1 LPPHRRVAL
10 ESLPG
15 WTWDPFE
22 DDFRAGLL
30 AIKNYLANNSISDL
44 SKTTIVDGIGLLSW
58 VNSRHKE
65 HAEGRLATDRMN
77 ALAQVK
83 GWQWTR
89 PGYEDAWLQ
98 ALQAFKTY
106 VKQNGHGRV
115 PAQYVTDVGFGL
127 GGWVNNQRTKRDQ
140 LSTQRRRMLEEA
152 TGWVWDARDAGR
164 SDYFKQGLAQYA
176 ASLARGVSPTARSIN
191 PEVKRWFAAM
201 RQRRK
206 NRTITA
212 EELRAIE
219 AIPGHVWERSVG
231 VKEQADQDTQEQIKR
246 VADYART
253 HGTADFDKNK
263 VAEDG
268 YLLGLAL
275 QRLRQKHRAGKL
287 SGSEI
292 QELSRLSN
300 WRWAKVVP
308 RTTIRTS
315 FEDRLS
321 QAVRIAKGKS
331 LRTIPIAFRDKDGF
345 RAGKWVSEQITQFN
359 RKTLPKERARQL
371 EQTIGWYWGDKIEE
385 DRSK

>member
-1 LPPHRRVAL
+1 
-10 ESLPG
+10 
-15 WTWDPFE
+15 
-22 DDFRAGLL
+22 
-30 AIKNYLANNSISDL
+30 
-44 SKTTIVDGIGLLSW
+44 
-58 VNSRHKE
+58 
-65 HAEGRLATDRMN
+65 MN
-77 ALAQVK
+77 ALAHVK

-89 PGYEDAWLQ
+89 PGYEDSWLQ
-98 ALQAFKTY
+98 ALQAFKAY

-115 PAQYVTDVGFGL
+115 PAQYVNEVGFGL

-176 ASLARGVSPTARSIN
+176 ASLARGVSPTARN
-191 PEVKRWFAAM
+191 VDPEVKRWFAAM
-201 RQRRK
+201 RMRRK
-206 NRTITA
+206 NHSITA

-231 VKEQADQDTQEQIKR
+231 VKEQADQDTQEQIMR

-253 HGTADFDKNK
+253 HGTADFDKNR
-263 VAEDG
+263 VADDG

-292 QELSRLSN
+292 QELSRLPN

-308 RTTIRTS
+308 RTTIRAS

-359 RKTLPKERARQL
+359 RKTLPKERAHQL
-371 EQTIGWYWGDKIEE
+371 EQTIGWYWGYKIEE